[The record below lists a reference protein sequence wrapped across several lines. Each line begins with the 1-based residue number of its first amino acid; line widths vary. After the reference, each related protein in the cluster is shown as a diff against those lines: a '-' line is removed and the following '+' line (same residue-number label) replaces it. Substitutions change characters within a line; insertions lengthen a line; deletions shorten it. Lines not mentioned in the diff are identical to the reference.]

1 MFDTTKHAAAVIAA
15 RGIKTE
21 WIAYALQS
29 PSKTQPDEEDSALE
43 HHLAP
48 IAAFDFRVLRVVYKK
63 GTVPPLVIT
72 AYFDRT
78 MKGKL

>member
-15 RGIKTE
+15 RGIKAE
-21 WIAYALQS
+21 WIVYALQS
-29 PSKTQPDEEDSALE
+29 PSKTHPDLEDNALE
-43 HHLAP
+43 HRLAP
-48 IAAFDFRVLRVVYKK
+48 IAAFEFRVLRVVFKK

>member
-15 RGIKTE
+15 RGIKAE
-21 WIAYALQS
+21 WIVYALQN
-29 PSKTQPDEEDSALE
+29 PSKMHPDEEDSALE
-43 HHLAP
+43 HRLAP
-48 IAAFDFRVLRVVYKK
+48 IADFDFRVLRVVYKT
-63 GTVPPLVIT
+63 GTIPPMVIT